1 MNVIPHR
8 RFGRSDRQRMPRL
21 LSLLVFAL
29 AAWLAPTALASEIV
43 SDKNVRNPTLKV
55 SKRGHALVQYTRED
69 GKRRN
74 VVFWNA
80 VNAVANSD
88 VGRPQVKLKID
99 YAGGWGAFRKA
110 NYWKTFRNACKRY
123 DGPTLFGFVA
133 GCKAPDGSY
142 WALQSWVRL
151 EAMRGFAPF
160 KKAHTD
166 VELHISHWTGALP
179 VMDVWPNWTYGGGL
193 QGFFG
198 RLSYDGK
205 PVYGTRSPSPTVTD
219 PLARNIYIDTFDSM
233 YGRGWKRD
241 TAINTHK
248 GNGGFCYTFVAQSP
262 PGGYPGTKGG
272 YPSDE
277 PRGPGLGDLHRITV
291 MGPGVTPVLRW
302 EGARLG
308 LYDIVRDTAINRIF
322 DDVLG
327 GDEKCAG
334 ER

>member
-1 MNVIPHR
+1 MAMATKHTW
-8 RFGRSDRQRMPRL
+8 L
-21 LSLLVFAL
+21 LSALVAL
-29 AAWLAPTALASEIV
+29 AAWVAPNASASEIV

-55 SKRGHALVQYTRED
+55 NKRGHALVQYTRED
-69 GKRRN
+69 GTRRN

-80 VNAVANSD
+80 INAVPNSD
-88 VGRPQVKLKID
+88 VALTQVKFKID
-99 YAGGWGAFRKA
+99 YSGGWGAFRKP
-110 NYWKTFRNACKRY
+110 NYGKTFRNACKRY
-123 DGPTLFGFVA
+123 DGPRLVGFVA

-151 EAMRGFAPF
+151 AAVRGFAPF
-160 KKAHTD
+160 RKAHTD
-166 VELHISHWTGALP
+166 VELHVSHWRGSLP
-179 VMDVWPNWTYGGGL
+179 LLEVWPNWTYGGTL

-205 PVYGTRSPSPTVTD
+205 PVYGTRSPSATVTD
-219 PLARNIYIDTFDSM
+219 PFARNVYIDTFNSV

-248 GNGGFCYTFVAQSP
+248 RNGGFCYTFVAQTP
-262 PGGYPGTKGG
+262 PGG

-277 PRGPGLGDLHRITV
+277 PRGPGLGERHRITV
-291 MGPGVTPVLRW
+291 MGPGVTPVVRW
-302 EGARLG
+302 EGERLG
-308 LYDIVRDTAINRIF
+308 PYNRARDSAINRVF